1 MQITAFCKKEP
12 FSKLIR
18 LTYSHLIRVIKF
30 IDPRFFPVLVTEINR
45 AKLIRQIILKMK
57 LTAAVLLIACLQVS
71 ATGFAQKITISRH
84 NAPVEQVLKEI
95 KKQTGYLFFYNQEWI
110 KQVKAVDINV
120 KQATIDEVLK
130 ICFYNQ
136 PVNYSIVDKTIILSK
151 KELFIS
157 NSEIPI
163 FKEVP
168 PKEVKGKISDTSGE
182 TLPGVSVRVKGT
194 NTGTTTDI
202 NGNYTITVPEDNSVL
217 VFTYIGYVTKEV
229 AVSNRTAIDVTL
241 EAANTALTEVV
252 VIGYGTSNL
261 ANLTGSVSTV
271 DVEKVMSSR
280 PATNVASMLQ
290 GQVSGVF
297 IHTNSGQPGAEG
309 MNILIRGQGS
319 MGDSQPL
326 VIIDGME
333 SSMDNINPFDVES
346 ISVLKDAASASIYGT
361 RAANGVI
368 LVSTKRG
375 KEGPIQIR
383 YNTYFGKQDPTEV
396 PDFLGSAD
404 FAELH
409 NEARTNAGLSPTFT
423 ADAIA
428 KYRAGNDPNFPST
441 DWMSVLYS
449 GSGGSQYHGLDFS
462 GGTEATRYNISMAYN
477 EQNGVIKSVD
487 AEQLNFRFNVDNKIN
502 KWLNIGINTALNR
515 AVNTLP
521 LTGPE
526 LTRGG
531 DLQQFYNSVTHIP
544 PTQKLKLADGSWS
557 GEYPLGN
564 FAAWIDQGN
573 LRSIKGNQLVGTI
586 FSDAKIIKGL
596 SWRNR
601 ASVDYTFRETTNHI
615 SQFTYGGGQVSG
627 PSSNQEFVDRFGIL
641 DMESLFNYDNRFGKH
656 GVKGLAGAS
665 TRSEDFYSTM
675 AFRLGF
681 PSNDLTAISAGSTA
695 GLQNSGTNRRA
706 TLGSYFARVN
716 YDYDGKYMFEANI
729 RRDGSSKFA
738 RGNRWGWFPSFS
750 AGWVMS
756 DESFMK
762 DINWINFLKLRASW
776 GQLGNHRIADFMY
789 LPLIT
794 LGQNYAFGGAS
805 ATGAAQTSAN
815 NPDITWETTTEK
827 NIGLDLKL
835 LKNRISV
842 SIDAY
847 DRYTDDIL
855 TVIPVSGAFGLPAPT
870 VNYGAMSNKGIETEM
885 RYSKMK
891 GELQFDVS
899 LNGSYNKNNV
909 EKYFSRDIFDVAGEG
924 GAIVREKGTPWN
936 SYIGYEWNGY
946 FMSDAEAKAGAV
958 HNPNVGAGDL
968 KFKDQNGDGKINGAD
983 RVVLG
988 NTVPKFTYGMNLGF
1002 RYKGFDFSTFFHG
1015 AEDVSRY
1022 LRVRGYMPFMRN
1034 GKALSM
1040 HLDRMIVQNG
1050 AVVKEGYFPKTQ
1062 LEGGAGGKNVVAS
1075 GFSIHDASYLRMK
1088 NIQLGYTLPS
1098 ALVKK
1103 AFMSR
1108 ARIYV
1113 SGENLLTFT
1122 KFPDG
1127 YDPEASNTA
1136 FHGHI
1141 FGGAAGWSYP
1151 QVKFYTVGLNVSF

>member
-12 FSKLIR
+12 FSKLSR
-18 LTYSHLIRVIKF
+18 FSYSHLIRVIKF
-30 IDPRFFPVLVTEINR
+30 IDPGFFPVLVSEINR

-57 LTAAVLLIACLQVS
+57 LTAAIVLIACLQVS
-71 ATGFAQKITISRH
+71 ASGFAQKITISRQ

-110 KQVKAVDINV
+110 KQVKAVDIDV
-120 KQATIDEVLK
+120 KQASIDEVLK

-151 KELFIS
+151 KELFTP
-157 NSEIPI
+157 NAEIPI

-168 PKEVKGKISDTSGE
+168 PKEVKGKITDASGE

-194 NTGTTTDI
+194 NSGTTTDI
-202 NGNYTITVPEDNSVL
+202 NGNYTITVPEDNSIL

-229 AVSNRTAIDVTL
+229 AVSSRTAINVTL
-241 EAANTALTEVV
+241 EAANTALNEVV

-271 DVEKVMSSR
+271 DVEKAMSSR
-280 PATNVASMLQ
+280 PATNVASMLE

-309 MNILIRGQGS
+309 MNVLIRGQGS

-326 VIIDGME
+326 VIVDGLE
-333 SSMDNINPFDVES
+333 SSMDNINPFDIES

-383 YNTYFGKQDPTEV
+383 YNTYFGKQDPTAV

-404 FAELH
+404 YAELH
-409 NEARTNAGLSPTFT
+409 NEARANAGLSPTFT
-423 ADAIA
+423 TDAIA

-477 EQNGVIKSVD
+477 EQKGVIKSVD

-502 KWLNIGINTALNR
+502 KWLNVGINTALNR

-627 PSSNQEFVDRFGIL
+627 PSSNQEIVDRFGIL
-641 DMESLFNYDNRFGKH
+641 DMESLFSYDNRFGKH
-656 GVKGLAGAS
+656 GIKGLAGAS
-665 TRSEDFYSTM
+665 TRTEDMYSTM
-675 AFRLGF
+675 AYRLGF

-695 GLQNSGTNRRA
+695 GLLNSGTNRKA

-762 DINWINFLKLRASW
+762 DVNWLNFLKLRASW

-805 ATGAAQTSAN
+805 ATGAAQTTAN

-827 NIGLDLKL
+827 NIGVDLKL
-835 LKNRISV
+835 LKNRIS
-842 SIDAY
+842 A
-847 DRYTDDIL
+847 
-855 TVIPVSGAFGLPAPT
+855 
-870 VNYGAMSNKGIETEM
+870 
-885 RYSKMK
+885 
-891 GELQFDVS
+891 
-899 LNGSYNKNNV
+899 
-909 EKYFSRDIFDVAGEG
+909 KY
-924 GAIVREKGTPWN
+924 
-936 SYIGYEWNGY
+936 
-946 FMSDAEAKAGAV
+946 
-958 HNPNVGAGDL
+958 
-968 KFKDQNGDGKINGAD
+968 
-983 RVVLG
+983 
-988 NTVPKFTYGMNLGF
+988 
-1002 RYKGFDFSTFFHG
+1002 
-1015 AEDVSRY
+1015 
-1022 LRVRGYMPFMRN
+1022 
-1034 GKALSM
+1034 
-1040 HLDRMIVQNG
+1040 
-1050 AVVKEGYFPKTQ
+1050 
-1062 LEGGAGGKNVVAS
+1062 
-1075 GFSIHDASYLRMK
+1075 
-1088 NIQLGYTLPS
+1088 
-1098 ALVKK
+1098 
-1103 AFMSR
+1103 
-1108 ARIYV
+1108 
-1113 SGENLLTFT
+1113 
-1122 KFPDG
+1122 
-1127 YDPEASNTA
+1127 
-1136 FHGHI
+1136 
-1141 FGGAAGWSYP
+1141 
-1151 QVKFYTVGLNVSF
+1151 

>member
-12 FSKLIR
+12 FSKLSR
-18 LTYSHLIRVIKF
+18 FTYSHLLRVIKF
-30 IDPRFFPVLVTEINR
+30 IDPGFFPALVTEINR
-45 AKLIRQIILKMK
+45 ARLIRQIILKMK

-71 ATGFAQKITISRH
+71 ASGFAQKITISRH

-110 KQVKAVDINV
+110 KQVKAVDIDV
-120 KQATIDEVLK
+120 KQASIDEVLK

-136 PVNYSIVDKTIILSK
+136 PVNYSIVDRTIILSK
-151 KELFIS
+151 KELFTP
-157 NSEIPI
+157 NAEIPI

-168 PKEVKGKISDTSGE
+168 PKEVKGKITDNSGE

-202 NGNYTITVPEDNSVL
+202 NGNYTITVPEDNSIL

-229 AVSNRTAIDVTL
+229 SVSSRSAINVTL

-271 DVEKVMSSR
+271 DVEKAMSSR
-280 PATNVASMLQ
+280 PATNVASMLE

-309 MNILIRGQGS
+309 MNVLIRGQGS

-326 VIIDGME
+326 VIVDGLE
-333 SSMDNINPFDVES
+333 SSMDNINPFDIES

-383 YNTYFGKQDPTEV
+383 YNTYFGKQDPTAV

-404 FAELH
+404 YAELH
-409 NEARTNAGLSPTFT
+409 NEARANAGLSPTFT
-423 ADAIA
+423 TDAIA

-477 EQNGVIKSVD
+477 EQKGVIKAVD

-502 KWLNIGINTALNR
+502 KWLSVGINTALNR

-573 LRSIKGNQLVGTI
+573 LRAIKGNQLVGTI

-627 PSSNQEFVDRFGIL
+627 PSSNQEIVDRFGII
-641 DMESLFNYDNRFGKH
+641 DMESLFSYDNRFGKH

-665 TRSEDFYSTM
+665 TRTEDMYSTM
-675 AFRLGF
+675 AYRLGF

-695 GLQNSGTNRRA
+695 GLLNSGTDRRA

-762 DINWINFLKLRASW
+762 DINWLNFLKLRASW

-805 ATGAAQTSAN
+805 ATGAAQTTAN

-827 NIGLDLKL
+827 NIGVDVKL
-835 LKNRISV
+835 LKNRISL

-855 TVIPVSGAFGLPAPT
+855 TIIPVSGTFGLPAPT

-885 RYSKMK
+885 RYSKIK
-891 GELQFDVS
+891 GDLQFDIS

-936 SYIGYEWNGY
+936 SYIGYEWTGY
-946 FMSDAEAKAGAV
+946 FMSDAEAKTGAV

-968 KFKDQNGDGKINGAD
+968 KFKDQNGDGKIDGSD

-1050 AVVKEGYFPKTQ
+1050 VVVKEGYFPKTQ

-1098 ALVKK
+1098 SLTKK

-1108 ARIYV
+1108 ARIYL

-1127 YDPEASNTA
+1127 YDPEANNTA
-1136 FHGHI
+1136 FHGHV

-1151 QVKFYTVGLNVSF
+1151 QVKFYTVGLNVNF

>member
-1 MQITAFCKKEP
+1 
-12 FSKLIR
+12 
-18 LTYSHLIRVIKF
+18 
-30 IDPRFFPVLVTEINR
+30 
-45 AKLIRQIILKMK
+45 MK

-71 ATGFAQKITISRH
+71 ASGFAQKITISRH

-110 KQVKAVDINV
+110 KQVKAVDIDV
-120 KQATIDEVLK
+120 KQASIDEVLK

-151 KELFIS
+151 KELFTP
-157 NSEIPI
+157 NAEIPI
-163 FKEVP
+163 FKETP
-168 PKEVKGKISDTSGE
+168 PKEVKGKITDATGE

-229 AVSNRTAIDVTL
+229 AVSNRTAINVTL

-271 DVEKVMSSR
+271 DVEKAMSSR
-280 PATNVASMLQ
+280 PATNVASMLE

-309 MNILIRGQGS
+309 MNVLIRGQGS

-326 VIIDGME
+326 VIVDGLE
-333 SSMDNINPFDVES
+333 SSMDNINPFDIES

-383 YNTYFGKQDPTEV
+383 YNTYFGKQDPTAV

-404 FAELH
+404 YAELH
-409 NEARTNAGLSPTFT
+409 NEARANAGLSPTFT
-423 ADAIA
+423 TDAIA

-477 EQNGVIKSVD
+477 EQKGVIKAVD

-502 KWLNIGINTALNR
+502 KWLNVGINTALNR

-627 PSSNQEFVDRFGIL
+627 PSSNQEIVDRFGII
-641 DMESLFNYDNRFGKH
+641 DMESLF
-656 GVKGLAGAS
+656 S
-665 TRSEDFYSTM
+665 
-675 AFRLGF
+675 
-681 PSNDLTAISAGSTA
+681 
-695 GLQNSGTNRRA
+695 
-706 TLGSYFARVN
+706 
-716 YDYDGKYMFEANI
+716 
-729 RRDGSSKFA
+729 
-738 RGNRWGWFPSFS
+738 
-750 AGWVMS
+750 
-756 DESFMK
+756 
-762 DINWINFLKLRASW
+762 
-776 GQLGNHRIADFMY
+776 
-789 LPLIT
+789 
-794 LGQNYAFGGAS
+794 
-805 ATGAAQTSAN
+805 
-815 NPDITWETTTEK
+815 
-827 NIGLDLKL
+827 
-835 LKNRISV
+835 
-842 SIDAY
+842 
-847 DRYTDDIL
+847 
-855 TVIPVSGAFGLPAPT
+855 
-870 VNYGAMSNKGIETEM
+870 
-885 RYSKMK
+885 
-891 GELQFDVS
+891 
-899 LNGSYNKNNV
+899 
-909 EKYFSRDIFDVAGEG
+909 
-924 GAIVREKGTPWN
+924 
-936 SYIGYEWNGY
+936 
-946 FMSDAEAKAGAV
+946 
-958 HNPNVGAGDL
+958 
-968 KFKDQNGDGKINGAD
+968 
-983 RVVLG
+983 
-988 NTVPKFTYGMNLGF
+988 
-1002 RYKGFDFSTFFHG
+1002 
-1015 AEDVSRY
+1015 
-1022 LRVRGYMPFMRN
+1022 
-1034 GKALSM
+1034 
-1040 HLDRMIVQNG
+1040 
-1050 AVVKEGYFPKTQ
+1050 
-1062 LEGGAGGKNVVAS
+1062 
-1075 GFSIHDASYLRMK
+1075 
-1088 NIQLGYTLPS
+1088 
-1098 ALVKK
+1098 
-1103 AFMSR
+1103 
-1108 ARIYV
+1108 
-1113 SGENLLTFT
+1113 
-1122 KFPDG
+1122 
-1127 YDPEASNTA
+1127 
-1136 FHGHI
+1136 
-1141 FGGAAGWSYP
+1141 
-1151 QVKFYTVGLNVSF
+1151 

>member
-12 FSKLIR
+12 FSKLNR
-18 LTYSHLIRVIKF
+18 FADSHLIRVIKF
-30 IDPRFFPVLVTEINR
+30 ITPEFTPALVIAINR
-45 AKLIRQIILKMK
+45 AKPFRQVILKMK
-57 LTAAVLLIACLQVS
+57 LTAVVLIIACLQVS
-71 ATGFAQKITISRH
+71 ASGFAQKITISRQ

-95 KKQTGYLFFYNQEWI
+95 KKQSGYLFFYNQEWI
-110 KQVKAVDINV
+110 KQVKAVDIDV
-120 KQATIDEVLK
+120 KQASIDEVLK

-151 KELFIS
+151 NEGFIP
-157 NSEIPI
+157 NIEIPI
-163 FKEVP
+163 QKEVP
-168 PKEVKGKISDTSGE
+168 PKEVKGKVKDASGE
-182 TLPGVSVRVKGT
+182 TLPGVNVRVKGT
-194 NTGTTTDI
+194 STGTTTDV
-202 NGNYTITVPEDNSVL
+202 NGNYTITVPEDNSIL
-217 VFTYIGYVTKEV
+217 VYTYIGYVTKEV
-229 AVSNRTAIDVTL
+229 AVSSRTAIDVTL
-241 EAANTALTEVV
+241 DAANTALTEVV

-271 DVEKVMSSR
+271 DVEKAMSSR

-290 GQVSGVF
+290 GQASGVQ
-297 IHTNSGQPGAEG
+297 IHANSGQPGAEG
-309 MNILIRGQGS
+309 MNVLIRGQGS

-326 VIIDGME
+326 VIVDGFE
-333 SSMDNINPFDVES
+333 SSMDNINPFDIES
-346 ISVLKDAASASIYGT
+346 ISILKDAASASIYGT

-383 YNTYFGKQDPTEV
+383 YNTYFGKQDPTAV
-396 PDFLGSAD
+396 PDFLGSAEY
-404 FAELH
+404 AELH
-409 NEARTNAGLSPTFT
+409 NEARANAGLSPTFT

-428 KYRAGNDPNFPST
+428 RYRAGNDPNFPST

-477 EQNGVIKSVD
+477 EQRGVIQNVD
-487 AEQLNFRFNVDNKIN
+487 ADQLNFRFNVDNKIN
-502 KWLNIGINTALNR
+502 KWLNVGINTALNR

-544 PTQKLKLADGSWS
+544 PTQKLRLADGSWS

-573 LRSIKGNQLVGTI
+573 LRSVKANQLVGSI

-601 ASVDYTFRETTNHI
+601 ASIDYTFRETNNHI
-615 SQFTYGGGQVSG
+615 SRFVYGGGQVSG
-627 PSSNQEFVDRFGIL
+627 PSSNQEIVDRFGII
-641 DMESLFNYDNRFGKH
+641 DMESLFSYDNRFGKH

-675 AFRLGF
+675 AFRLDF
-681 PSNDLTAISAGSTA
+681 PSNDLQAISAGGTA
-695 GLQNSGTNRRA
+695 GLLNAGTNRRS

-716 YDYDGKYMFEANI
+716 YDYDGKYLFEANI

-762 DINWINFLKLRASW
+762 NINWLNFLKLRASW

-789 LPLIT
+789 LPLIS

-805 ATGAAQTSAN
+805 ATGAAQTIAN

-827 NIGLDLKL
+827 NIGMDLKL

-855 TVIPVSGAFGLPAPT
+855 TVIPVSGTFGLPAPT
-870 VNYGAMSNKGIETEM
+870 VNYGAMRNTGIETEF

-891 GELQFDVS
+891 GEFQFDVS
-899 LNGSYNKNNV
+899 VNGSYNKNNV

-924 GAIVREKGTPWN
+924 GAIVRERGIPWN

-946 FMSDAEAKAGAV
+946 FMSDAEARTGAV
-958 HNPNVGAGDL
+958 HHPSVGAGDL
-968 KFKDQNGDGKINGAD
+968 KFKDQNGDGKIDGND

-1002 RYKGFDFSTFFHG
+1002 RFKGFDFSTFFHG
-1015 AEDVSRY
+1015 VEDVSRY
-1022 LRVRGYMPFMRN
+1022 LRVRGFMPFMRN
-1034 GKALSM
+1034 GKALRM
-1040 HLDRMIVQNG
+1040 HQDRMIVANG
-1050 AVVKEGYFPKTQ
+1050 AVTKEGYFPKTL
-1062 LEGGAGGKNVVAS
+1062 LEGGPGGKNVVAS

-1088 NIQLGYTLPS
+1088 NIQLGYTIPASLS
-1098 ALVKK
+1098 KK
-1103 AFMSR
+1103 ASISR
-1108 ARIYV
+1108 ARLYV

-1127 YDPEASNTA
+1127 YDPEANNTA

-1151 QVKFYTVGLNVSF
+1151 QVKFYTVGLNVNF

>member
-12 FSKLIR
+12 FSKLSR
-18 LTYSHLIRVIKF
+18 FTYSHLLRVIKF
-30 IDPRFFPVLVTEINR
+30 IDPGFFPALVTEINR

-71 ATGFAQKITISRH
+71 ASGFAQKITISRH

-110 KQVKAVDINV
+110 KQVKAVDIDV
-120 KQATIDEVLK
+120 KQASIDEVLK

-136 PVNYSIVDKTIILSK
+136 PVNYSIVDRTIILSK
-151 KELFIS
+151 KELFTP
-157 NSEIPI
+157 NAEIPI

-168 PKEVKGKISDTSGE
+168 PKEVKGKITDNSGE

-202 NGNYTITVPEDNSVL
+202 NGNYTITVPEDNSIL

-229 AVSNRTAIDVTL
+229 SVSSRSAINVTL

-271 DVEKVMSSR
+271 DVEKAMSSR
-280 PATNVASMLQ
+280 PATNVASMLE

-309 MNILIRGQGS
+309 MNVLIRGQGS

-326 VIIDGME
+326 VIVDGLE
-333 SSMDNINPFDVES
+333 SSMDNINPFDIES

-383 YNTYFGKQDPTEV
+383 YNTYFGKQDPTAV

-404 FAELH
+404 YAELH
-409 NEARTNAGLSPTFT
+409 NEARANAGLSPTFT
-423 ADAIA
+423 TDAIA

-477 EQNGVIKSVD
+477 EQKGVIKSVD

-502 KWLNIGINTALNR
+502 KWLSVGINTALNR

-586 FSDAKIIKGL
+586 FSDAKMIKGL

-627 PSSNQEFVDRFGIL
+627 PSSNQ
-641 DMESLFNYDNRFGKH
+641 
-656 GVKGLAGAS
+656 
-665 TRSEDFYSTM
+665 
-675 AFRLGF
+675 
-681 PSNDLTAISAGSTA
+681 
-695 GLQNSGTNRRA
+695 
-706 TLGSYFARVN
+706 
-716 YDYDGKYMFEANI
+716 
-729 RRDGSSKFA
+729 
-738 RGNRWGWFPSFS
+738 
-750 AGWVMS
+750 
-756 DESFMK
+756 
-762 DINWINFLKLRASW
+762 
-776 GQLGNHRIADFMY
+776 
-789 LPLIT
+789 
-794 LGQNYAFGGAS
+794 
-805 ATGAAQTSAN
+805 
-815 NPDITWETTTEK
+815 
-827 NIGLDLKL
+827 
-835 LKNRISV
+835 
-842 SIDAY
+842 
-847 DRYTDDIL
+847 
-855 TVIPVSGAFGLPAPT
+855 
-870 VNYGAMSNKGIETEM
+870 
-885 RYSKMK
+885 
-891 GELQFDVS
+891 
-899 LNGSYNKNNV
+899 
-909 EKYFSRDIFDVAGEG
+909 
-924 GAIVREKGTPWN
+924 
-936 SYIGYEWNGY
+936 
-946 FMSDAEAKAGAV
+946 
-958 HNPNVGAGDL
+958 
-968 KFKDQNGDGKINGAD
+968 
-983 RVVLG
+983 
-988 NTVPKFTYGMNLGF
+988 
-1002 RYKGFDFSTFFHG
+1002 
-1015 AEDVSRY
+1015 
-1022 LRVRGYMPFMRN
+1022 
-1034 GKALSM
+1034 
-1040 HLDRMIVQNG
+1040 
-1050 AVVKEGYFPKTQ
+1050 
-1062 LEGGAGGKNVVAS
+1062 
-1075 GFSIHDASYLRMK
+1075 
-1088 NIQLGYTLPS
+1088 
-1098 ALVKK
+1098 
-1103 AFMSR
+1103 
-1108 ARIYV
+1108 
-1113 SGENLLTFT
+1113 
-1122 KFPDG
+1122 
-1127 YDPEASNTA
+1127 
-1136 FHGHI
+1136 
-1141 FGGAAGWSYP
+1141 
-1151 QVKFYTVGLNVSF
+1151 

>member
-1 MQITAFCKKEP
+1 MQITTFCKKEP

-18 LTYSHLIRVIKF
+18 LLQSHLVRF
-30 IDPRFFPVLVTEINR
+30 ITFFYPLNSQVLVTAINR
-45 AKLIRQIILKMK
+45 SEIKRQIILKMK
-57 LTAAVLLIACLQVS
+57 LTAAILLIACLQVS
-71 ATGFAQKITISRH
+71 ASGFAQKITLSKQ
-84 NAPVEQVLKEI
+84 NAPVEQILKEI

-110 KQVKAVDINV
+110 KQANAVTIDV
-120 KQATIDEVLK
+120 KQASISEVLE
-130 ICFYNQ
+130 ICFQNQ

-151 KELFIS
+151 KELLS
-157 NSEIPI
+157 PNTEITN

-168 PKEVKGKISDTSGE
+168 PKEVKGKITDKSGE
-182 TLPGVSVRVKGT
+182 TLPGVSVRIK
-194 NTGTTTDI
+194 GTTTGATSDM
-202 NGNYTITVPEDNSVL
+202 NGNYSITVPEDNSIL

-229 AVSNRTAIDVTL
+229 AVSNRSAINVIL
-241 EAANTALTEVV
+241 EAANTALNEVV

-261 ANLTGSVSTV
+261 ANLTGSISTV

-280 PATNVASMLQ
+280 PATNVSSMLQ

-309 MNILIRGQGS
+309 MNVLIRGQGS

-326 VIIDGME
+326 VIVDGFE
-333 SSMDNINPFDVES
+333 SSMDNINPFDIES

-375 KEGPIQIR
+375 KEGPIKIR
-383 YNTYFGKQDPTEV
+383 YNTYFGKQDPTAV
-396 PDFLGSAD
+396 PDFLGSAEY
-404 FAELH
+404 AELH
-409 NEARTNAGLSPTFT
+409 NEARANAGLSPTFT

-462 GGTEATRYNISMAYN
+462 GGTDATRYNISMGYN
-477 EQNGVIKSVD
+477 EQNGVIKAVD

-502 KWLNIGINTALNR
+502 KWLNVGINTALNR

-564 FAAWIDQGN
+564 FAAWIDNGN
-573 LRSIKGNQLVGTI
+573 LRSIKANQLVGTI
-586 FSDAKIIKGL
+586 FSEAKIIKGL

-615 SQFTYGGGQVSG
+615 SRFVYGGGQVSG
-627 PSSNQEFVDRFGIL
+627 PSSNQETVDRFGII
-641 DMESLFNYDNRFGKH
+641 DMESLVSYDTRLGKH
-656 GVKGLAGAS
+656 AIKSLLGAS
-665 TRSEDFYSTM
+665 TRGEDFYSTM
-675 AFRLGF
+675 AFRLDF
-681 PSNDLTAISAGSTA
+681 PSNDLTAINAGGTA
-695 GLQNSGTNRRA
+695 GLLNAGTNRRS

-716 YDYDGKYMFEANI
+716 YDYDGKYLFEANI

-756 DESFMK
+756 DEKFIK
-762 DINWINFLKLRASW
+762 DISWLNFLKVRASW

-789 LPLIT
+789 LPLIS

-805 ATGAAQTSAN
+805 ATGAAQTVAN

-827 NIGLDLKL
+827 NIGFDVKL
-835 LKNRISV
+835 LKNRISL
-842 SIDAY
+842 SLDAY

-855 TVIPVSGAFGLPAPT
+855 TVIPVSGTFGLPAPT

-885 RYSKMK
+885 RYSKIK
-891 GELQFDVS
+891 GEFQFDVS
-899 LNGSYNKNNV
+899 INGSYNRNNV

-936 SYIGYEWNGY
+936 SYIGYEWIGY
-946 FMSDAEAKAGAV
+946 FMTDAEAKAGAV
-958 HNPNVGAGDL
+958 HHPSVGAGDL
-968 KFKDQNGDGKINGAD
+968 KFKDQNGDGKIDGND

-1002 RYKGFDFSTFFHG
+1002 RFKGFDFSTFFHG
-1015 AEDVSRY
+1015 VEDVERY
-1022 LRVRGYMPFMRN
+1022 LRVRGFMPFMRN
-1034 GKALSM
+1034 GKAQTM

-1050 AVVKEGYFPKTQ
+1050 AVVKEGYFPKTL
-1062 LEGGAGGKNVVAS
+1062 LEGGPGGKNVVAS
-1075 GFSIHDASYLRMK
+1075 GFTIHDGSYLRMR
-1088 NIQLGYTLPS
+1088 NIQLGYTIPS
-1098 ALVKK
+1098 SLTKK
-1103 AFMSR
+1103 AFISR
-1108 ARIYV
+1108 ARVYV

-1127 YDPEASNTA
+1127 YDPEANNTA

-1151 QVKFYTVGLNVSF
+1151 QVKFYTVGLNVNF